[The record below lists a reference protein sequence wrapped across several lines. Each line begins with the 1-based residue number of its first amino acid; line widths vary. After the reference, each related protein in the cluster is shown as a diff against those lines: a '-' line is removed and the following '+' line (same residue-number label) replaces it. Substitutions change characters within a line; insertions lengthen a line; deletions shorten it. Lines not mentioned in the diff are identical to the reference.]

1 MQRTSFDKEYLLKE
15 LDKLSSK
22 ISIPVNLFMIGGAA
36 LISYGLKEAT
46 KDIDVI
52 LQNPDELNALI
63 NALKKLEYRNP
74 IPIEITR
81 PYRMM
86 GANEILENRDGFR
99 WDIFDQQVCNALTF
113 SSTMKSRGTVF
124 YTKRTLKIILA
135 SKEDIFL
142 FKGITEREAD
152 LEDMR
157 LLAESGLNW
166 KVIEQEC
173 RNQSV
178 SSGRL
183 WENALYERLID
194 LKTKHK
200 IELPIEKSLKTTLE
214 EKLIE
219 ITLTEAIKKGNN
231 TVKTISQ
238 ATNQPEHFIRKS
250 LKKLEE
256 KGRIRVDKSS
266 RPYKFSVNLSF

>member
-1 MQRTSFDKEYLLKE
+1 MQRRSFEKEYLYME

-22 ISIPVNLFMIGGAA
+22 ISIPISLFMIGGAG
-36 LISYGLKEAT
+36 LISYGLKAAT
-46 KDIDVI
+46 KDIDVV
-52 LQNPDELNALI
+52 LQNPDELDALVD
-63 NALKKLEYRNP
+63 ALKKLGYHNP
-74 IPIEITR
+74 SPVEISR

-86 GANEILENRDGFR
+86 GANEILENRNGFR
-99 WDIFDQQVCNALTF
+99 WDIFDRQVCNALTF
-113 SSTMKSRGTVF
+113 SNKMKSRGTVF
-124 YTKRTLKIILA
+124 YTKGPLKVLLA

-200 IELPIEKSLKTTLE
+200 IESPIERSLRATLE

-238 ATNQPEHFIRKS
+238 AINQPEYFIRES
-250 LKKLEE
+250 LKKMVK
-256 KGRIRVDKSS
+256 KGRIRVDKTS
-266 RPYKFSVNLSF
+266 RPYEFALDP

>member
-1 MQRTSFDKEYLLKE
+1 MQRSSFDKEYLFKE

-22 ISIPVNLFMIGGAA
+22 ILIPVNLFMIGGAA

-46 KDIDVI
+46 KDIDVV

-99 WDIFDQQVCNALTF
+99 WDIFDRQVCNALTF
-113 SSTMKSRGTVF
+113 SSEMKSRGTVF
-124 YTKRTLKIILA
+124 YTKRTLKVILA

-166 KVIEQEC
+166 KTIEQEC
-173 RNQSV
+173 HNQSV

-200 IELPIEKSLKTTLE
+200 IESPIEKSLKATLE

-238 ATNQPEHFIRKS
+238 ASNQPEHFIRES
-250 LKKLEE
+250 LKKMEK

-266 RPYKFSVNLSF
+266 RPHKFTLNP

>member
-1 MQRTSFDKEYLLKE
+1 MRRSSFDKEYLFKE
-15 LDKLSSK
+15 LDRLSSK
-22 ISIPVNLFMIGGAA
+22 ISKPISLFMIGGAG

-46 KDIDVI
+46 KDIDVV
-52 LQNPDELNALI
+52 LQNPDQLEALI
-63 NALKKLEYRNP
+63 NALRKLGYRNP
-74 IPIEITR
+74 SPIEISK

-99 WDIFDQQVCNALTF
+99 WDIFDRQVCNALTF
-113 SSTMKSRGTVF
+113 SNEMKSRGTIF
-124 YTKRTLKIILA
+124 YTKGTLKAILA

-166 KVIEQEC
+166 KIIEQEC
-173 RNQSV
+173 CNQSV

-183 WENALYERLID
+183 WENALYQRLID
-194 LKTKHK
+194 LKDKHK
-200 IELPIEKSLKTTLE
+200 IESPIEKSLRATLE

-219 ITLTEAIKKGNN
+219 ITLMEAIEKGNN
-231 TVKTISQ
+231 TVKMISQ
-238 ATNQPEHFIRKS
+238 ATNQPEYFIRES
-250 LKKLEE
+250 LKKMME
-256 KGRIRVDKSS
+256 KGRIKVDKSS
-266 RPYKFSVNLSF
+266 RPYKFILNP

>member
-1 MQRTSFDKEYLLKE
+1 MRRPSFDKEYLFKE
-15 LDKLSSK
+15 LDKLSSEIP
-22 ISIPVNLFMIGGAA
+22 ISVSLFMIGGAA

-46 KDIDVI
+46 KDIDVV

-63 NALKKLEYRNP
+63 NTLKKLGYCNP
-74 IPIEITR
+74 SPIEISK
-81 PYRMM
+81 PYTMM
-86 GANEILENRDGFR
+86 GANEILENRNGFR
-99 WDIFDQQVCNALTF
+99 WDIFNRQVCNALTV
-113 SSTMKSRGTVF
+113 SSEMKSRGTVF
-124 YTKRTLKIILA
+124 YTKETLEIILA

-194 LKTKHK
+194 LRTKHK
-200 IELPIEKSLKTTLE
+200 IESPIERSLRARLE

-219 ITLTEAIKKGNN
+219 ITLTDAIKKGNN
-231 TVKTISQ
+231 SVKTISQ
-238 ATNQPEHFIRKS
+238 AINQPEYFVRES
-250 LKKLEE
+250 LKKMV
-256 KGRIRVDKSS
+256 KQGRIRVDKTS
-266 RPYKFSVNLSF
+266 RPYKFALNP